1 MWRSPLTN
9 MTSTERIAINTLAQ
23 HIRSIVNTL
32 LVLYSTRLVL
42 QALGVDDFG
51 IYSLVG
57 GVIMMLGFITNAM
70 LVTTQRNLAYH
81 YVNSDENGVRR
92 MFSNCL
98 VLHIALAALMSLVML
113 VLEPIIFGGSLLNI
127 APYRV
132 PVARVVYEVM
142 VLSVVLSMLAAPYRG
157 AIFARER
164 IVYVSL
170 IDVLDGV
177 MKLLLAIWLTCASGD
192 RLLFYSWLMCGIM
205 AFNLVAFAIYAL
217 KTFGECRVM
226 PSRKHFDMSIQKQL
240 VGFSGWTLYST
251 GCIIGRTQGVAVIFN
266 RFFGTALNA
275 AYGIA
280 MQVVN
285 AVQFVAQAVVNA
297 MMPQIVMAEGRKDR
311 KKMLEMSAMLSRYAF
326 LLLSMAVVP
335 LCVEIDSVL
344 EVWLGHSIPPY
355 TAMLCMGVLVAA
367 LVDQSTIGLGVANQA
382 IGKIR
387 NYSLTVNTM
396 KVLTLPAVYIALLN
410 GKGVLTATI
419 LYVAFELLC
428 AIARIPFLKVT
439 AGLDVRKFLRA
450 TLPYVA
456 VPLLVEIAVSL
467 LSAHL
472 IDIRFR
478 FILTV
483 LICGIATLPAIYF
496 FGITKEERTYIINK
510 VKRK

>member
-297 MMPQIVMAEGRKDR
+297 MMPQIVMAEGRKD
-311 KKMLEMSAMLSRYAF
+311 
-326 LLLSMAVVP
+326 
-335 LCVEIDSVL
+335 
-344 EVWLGHSIPPY
+344 
-355 TAMLCMGVLVAA
+355 
-367 LVDQSTIGLGVANQA
+367 
-382 IGKIR
+382 
-387 NYSLTVNTM
+387 
-396 KVLTLPAVYIALLN
+396 
-410 GKGVLTATI
+410 
-419 LYVAFELLC
+419 
-428 AIARIPFLKVT
+428 
-439 AGLDVRKFLRA
+439 
-450 TLPYVA
+450 
-456 VPLLVEIAVSL
+456 
-467 LSAHL
+467 
-472 IDIRFR
+472 
-478 FILTV
+478 
-483 LICGIATLPAIYF
+483 
-496 FGITKEERTYIINK
+496 
-510 VKRK
+510 KRKCLR